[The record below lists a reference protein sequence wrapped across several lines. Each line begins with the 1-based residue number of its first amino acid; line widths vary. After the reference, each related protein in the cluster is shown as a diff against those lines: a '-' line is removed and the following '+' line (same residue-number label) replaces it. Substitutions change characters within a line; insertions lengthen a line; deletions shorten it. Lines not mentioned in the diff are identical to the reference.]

1 MRQKASIYSD
11 GIGFIC
17 DFEVK
22 ARLNDSAWLFVI
34 IVPVIIYISA
44 IDE

>member
-1 MRQKASIYSD
+1 MRQKVSICSD

-17 DFEVK
+17 DFEMKV
-22 ARLNDSAWLFVI
+22 RLNVSAWLFVI